1 MNRAQAMERIKA
13 RRSRAEYQANHR
25 RSQLMEGDAVCRRLM
40 EERAQAGQNAL
51 ERIQSGEGA
60 EVSAQRIL
68 ELGRKLEARVREL
81 LKERGLGSDFLA
93 PSYTCP
99 ICKDTGLRPDRSPCS
114 CLCTLMMEGRPS
126 GVDRET
132 DFSAYDER
140 LIPAG
145 EQRENTRK
153 LRDDLIAYAKGFRPG
168 CGNLLIRG
176 AAGLGKSFLL
186 GCTATAIN
194 RRGYSVM
201 YLTAYDLLERFRQK
215 HIAGEYTL
223 PPIMGADFLVI
234 DDLGTEP
241 MLKNISIEYLMAVLN
256 HRSAKKLPYAVATNL
271 TMAQLMERYGE
282 RIVSRLLD
290 RARLVQLTGQDL
302 RLAALRGNA

>member
-1 MNRAQAMERIKA
+1 
-13 RRSRAEYQANHR
+13 
-25 RSQLMEGDAVCRRLM
+25 MEGDAVCRRLM

-93 PSYTCP
+93 PAYTCP

-168 CGNLLIRG
+168 CGNLFDPGCSGFGEILPIGLYCYRHQP
-176 AAGLGKSFLL
+176 AGD
-186 GCTATAIN
+186 TA
-194 RRGYSVM
+194 
-201 YLTAYDLLERFRQK
+201 
-215 HIAGEYTL
+215 
-223 PPIMGADFLVI
+223 
-234 DDLGTEP
+234 
-241 MLKNISIEYLMAVLN
+241 
-256 HRSAKKLPYAVATNL
+256 
-271 TMAQLMERYGE
+271 
-282 RIVSRLLD
+282 
-290 RARLVQLTGQDL
+290 
-302 RLAALRGNA
+302 